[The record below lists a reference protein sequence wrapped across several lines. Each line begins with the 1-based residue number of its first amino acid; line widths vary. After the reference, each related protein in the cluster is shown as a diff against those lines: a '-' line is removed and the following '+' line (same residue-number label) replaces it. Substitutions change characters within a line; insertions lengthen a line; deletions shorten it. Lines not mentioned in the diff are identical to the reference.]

1 MADDNQNVPRE
12 QNDIAD
18 YHEDNNADSDEDR
31 EVFFEPKNVLKQ
43 SQLASVGTTSSSKV
57 QSQKDQKE

>member
-18 YHEDNNADSDEDR
+18 YHEDNNADIDEDR

-43 SQLASVGTTSSSKV
+43 KPTSQCWN
-57 QSQKDQKE
+57 